1 MISEKLPKKSSKSG
15 QKIDANANDALG
27 CSKRCWSDRLTM
39 PHDHCFVGSTKKV
52 ISSHLRAAAGGE
64 DDQGR
69 PSKGGQHGKKRG
81 EKEEETSR
89 VKKHENIPRKIDRE
103 LLACCFVGQPAR
115 RKLARTDGRMAL
127 TGARRFDQ
135 RWNHRPSAPTTA
147 IMTRSL
153 FGEGTQAIGGS
164 QTSSYLDSPQLVRLG
179 NLISDAIVGWDP
191 NISGMPGKITMAR
204 CSLPTT

>member
-15 QKIDANANDALG
+15 QKIDDNANDALG

-52 ISSHLRAAAGGE
+52 ISSHLRAAAAAAGE

-89 VKKHENIPRKIDRE
+89 VKKHENIPREQQDRE
-103 LLACCFVGQPAR
+103 LLCAPVASSASQRGESSR
-115 RKLARTDGRMAL
+115 GRTDGWR
-127 TGARRFDQ
+127 
-135 RWNHRPSAPTTA
+135 
-147 IMTRSL
+147 
-153 FGEGTQAIGGS
+153 
-164 QTSSYLDSPQLVRLG
+164 
-179 NLISDAIVGWDP
+179 
-191 NISGMPGKITMAR
+191 
-204 CSLPTT
+204 

>member
-1 MISEKLPKKSSKSG
+1 MGLGPIINYQEMNMIAEKKSSKSG
-15 QKIDANANDALG
+15 QKIDGNANDALG

-69 PSKGGQHGKKRG
+69 PSKGGQQGKKRG

-103 LLACCFVGQPAR
+103 LLCSPVASSASQEEKARAR
-115 RKLARTDGRMAL
+115 RRTDGWR
-127 TGARRFDQ
+127 
-135 RWNHRPSAPTTA
+135 
-147 IMTRSL
+147 
-153 FGEGTQAIGGS
+153 
-164 QTSSYLDSPQLVRLG
+164 
-179 NLISDAIVGWDP
+179 
-191 NISGMPGKITMAR
+191 
-204 CSLPTT
+204 

>member
-1 MISEKLPKKSSKSG
+1 
-15 QKIDANANDALG
+15 
-27 CSKRCWSDRLTM
+27 M

-52 ISSHLRAAAGGE
+52 ISSHLRAAAAGGE

-69 PSKGGQHGKKRG
+69 PGKGGQHGKKRG

-135 RWNHRPSAPTTA
+135 RWNHRPSAPIHRHHDALPFRGGHPGHRRLSDFFLPGFTTA
-147 IMTRSL
+147 
-153 FGEGTQAIGGS
+153 GS
-164 QTSSYLDSPQLVRLG
+164 
-179 NLISDAIVGWDP
+179 
-191 NISGMPGKITMAR
+191 PGKHNF
-204 CSLPTT
+204 

>member
-1 MISEKLPKKSSKSG
+1 
-15 QKIDANANDALG
+15 
-27 CSKRCWSDRLTM
+27 M

-52 ISSHLRAAAGGE
+52 ISSHLRAAAGGG

-89 VKKHENIPRKIDRE
+89 VKKHENIPREQQDRRE
-103 LLACCFVGQPAR
+103 LLLACCFAGKAGGESSRAQ
-115 RKLARTDGRMAL
+115 TDGRMAL

-179 NLISDAIVGWDP
+179 NLMRLWGGIPIY
-191 NISGMPGKITMAR
+191 
-204 CSLPTT
+204 

>member
-1 MISEKLPKKSSKSG
+1 MGLGPIINYQEMNMIAEKKSSISG

-81 EKEEETSR
+81 EKEEEPSR
-89 VKKHENIPRKIDRE
+89 VKKHENIPREQQDRRE
-103 LLACCFVGQPAR
+103 LRACCFAGKQPGGESSR
-115 RKLARTDGRMAL
+115 GRTDGWR
-127 TGARRFDQ
+127 
-135 RWNHRPSAPTTA
+135 
-147 IMTRSL
+147 
-153 FGEGTQAIGGS
+153 
-164 QTSSYLDSPQLVRLG
+164 
-179 NLISDAIVGWDP
+179 
-191 NISGMPGKITMAR
+191 
-204 CSLPTT
+204 